1 MNENDTQLDSHG
13 GLEAESKP
21 VAQKLGLLDKD
32 SLSELLKSSFL
43 NEEEAPPAQQGQQ
56 EEELESPEAS
66 SEDVQDES
74 DESESDTA
82 DESTLNRGVQ
92 KRINKLV
99 AARKSA
105 EAKLEEQRLKLEKL
119 ENELET
125 TRNSTPSK
133 EVNVSDFVNSLNTQD
148 EIRKAY
154 RDSVEVL
161 LWCERN
167 PNGGTI
173 DFKGKQVE
181 LDMDEVLEMKHSAM
195 RRKEIELPERAQYVQ
210 THEQAENQVKLD
222 FAWWDKPETEEYKA
236 AQMVLKEF
244 PELKKR
250 RADYKHVAGLVV
262 LGMRSYMEMKSKKTA
277 PAPIKKAPPQPGVRG
292 LPAKTSGDDL
302 RSAKQKFAARN
313 SDRDA
318 VTDYVKAMGFV

>member
-1 MNENDTQLDSHG
+1 MNENDTQPDTSG
-13 GLEAESKP
+13 QEAESNP
-21 VAQKLGLLDKD
+21 VAEKLGLLDQY

-43 NEEEAPPAQQGQQ
+43 NEEEASPAQKGQQ

-66 SEDVQDES
+66 SEDIQDES
-74 DESESDTA
+74 DESESDIA
-82 DESTLNRGVQ
+82 EESTLNRGVQ

-105 EAKLEEQRLKLEKL
+105 ESKLEEQKLKLEKL
-119 ENELET
+119 ENELNT
-125 TRNSTPSK
+125 VRNSTPSQQ
-133 EVNVSDFVNSLNTQD
+133 VDVSDFVNSLNTQD

-154 RDSVEVL
+154 KDSIEVL

-173 DFKGKQVE
+173 DFKGRQVE
-181 LDMDEVLEMKHSAM
+181 LDMDEVLEMKHSAL
-195 RRKEIELPERAQYVQ
+195 RRKELELPERSQYILSN
-210 THEQAENQVKLD
+210 EQAETQVKLD
-222 FAWWDKPETEEYKA
+222 FSWWDKPETEEYKA

-262 LGMRSYMEMKSKKTA
+262 LGMKSYTEMKSKKTSSV
-277 PAPIKKAPPQPGVRG
+277 PIKKAPPQPGVRS